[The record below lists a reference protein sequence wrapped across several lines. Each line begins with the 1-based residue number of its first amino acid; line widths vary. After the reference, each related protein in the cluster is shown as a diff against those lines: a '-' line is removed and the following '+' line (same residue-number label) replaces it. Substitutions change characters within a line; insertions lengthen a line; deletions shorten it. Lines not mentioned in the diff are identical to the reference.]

1 MKNYLRAES
10 RNLSISYEGQT
21 TEDRQKE
28 KATYI
33 FGQKL
38 QLDQKRRAT
47 KLDILRKTKISHNAK
62 IKRKREEV
70 SVKIIK
76 DRKCNAKKDFLDKN
90 QFLLTSCW
98 SSVFQG
104 AVLEHKYC

>member
-38 QLDQKRRAT
+38 QLCQKRRAT
-47 KLDILRKTKISHNAK
+47 KIDILRKTSHKAK

-76 DRKCNAKKDFLDKN
+76 DRKCNDKKNLLDKN
-90 QFLLTSCW
+90 QFLLTSSW